1 MTSSVF
7 LILQRIKL
15 PLADKR
21 FIFAKYRIL
30 NLRLVHSYSMSHTD
44 IMYFEN
50 LEQIDNTKSRQVGA
64 KNESKNQYK
73 HIYPYDETL
82 GTASLLSANY
92 LTPKSGTKGVI

>member
-30 NLRLVHSYSMSHTD
+30 NLRLVHSCSMSHTD
-44 IMYFEN
+44 MYFEN

-82 GTASLLSANY
+82 GTASLL
-92 LTPKSGTKGVI
+92 

>member
-1 MTSSVF
+1 MTSSVS

-30 NLRLVHSYSMSHTD
+30 NLKLVRLIQYDSDSIKMN
-44 IMYFEN
+44 FEN
-50 LEQIDNTKSRQVGA
+50 LEQIDSTKSRQIGA

-82 GTASLLSANY
+82 GRRR
-92 LTPKSGTKGVI
+92 